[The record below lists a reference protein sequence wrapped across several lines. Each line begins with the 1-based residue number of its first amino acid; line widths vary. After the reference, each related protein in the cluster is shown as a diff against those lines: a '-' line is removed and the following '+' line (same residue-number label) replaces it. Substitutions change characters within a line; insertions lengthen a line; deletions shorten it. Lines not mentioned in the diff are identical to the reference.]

1 MARPILIVDDDSF
14 VGQTL
19 QDLLLFHESAGDV
32 LLATNGA
39 RGLSLAMKNSPA
51 AIFVDY
57 NMPVMDGL
65 SFVRELRNAPQLTDV
80 PLVMMTAD
88 DRQSAN
94 LDEMRSHCKG
104 ILRKPFTFEEVCNVL
119 DTVLT
124 TATA

>member
-14 VGQTL
+14 VGRTL
-19 QDLLLFHESAGDV
+19 QDLMMFHDSAGDV

-39 RGLSLAMKNSPA
+39 KGLSLAMEQAPA

-65 SFVRELRNAPQLTDV
+65 SFVRELRSAPQLDDV

-88 DRQSAN
+88 ESGAVG

-104 ILRKPFTFEEVCNVL
+104 ILRKPFTFEEVCDVL
-119 DTVLT
+119 DLVLT
-124 TATA
+124 KATA